1 MIWFK
6 RILISLLAAIMATI
20 SIGRGIQGIYTFYL
34 KEIVQVPSTEAAS
47 SVPDFGLFV
56 FLIYSELLLMLLL
69 FIIFIV
75 SYERLNMFGL
85 ILGAGFGFWLVHLL
99 ELFVQWTGANP
110 SYSELLYA
118 YPNIIAFFC
127 MLIGFFFI
135 KHDTKRF
142 SLVGTVAGAAS
153 GLLISYGAVIVYRW
167 VDNTLTSFLYFDL
180 IETIVVVFGILI
192 FALIGNII
200 GKKNQQ
206 YLHS

>member
-6 RILISLLAAIMATI
+6 RILISLVAAIMATI

-34 KEIVQVPSTEAAS
+34 KEIVQVPSSEAAS
-47 SVPDFGLFV
+47 PVPDFGLFV
-56 FLIYSELLLMLLL
+56 FLIYSELLLMVLL

-75 SYERLNMFGL
+75 FYERLNMFGL
-85 ILGAGFGFWLVHLL
+85 LLGAGFGFWLVRFL

-110 SYSELLYA
+110 SYSELLYV

-127 MLIGFFFI
+127 MLTGFFFI

-142 SLVGTVAGAAS
+142 SLAGTVA
-153 GLLISYGAVIVYRW
+153 GAVIVYRW

-180 IETIVVVFGILI
+180 QETTTVMIGISI
-192 FALIGNII
+192 FAFVGNKV
-200 GKKNQQ
+200 GKKRR
-206 YLHS
+206 L

>member
-6 RILISLLAAIMATI
+6 RILISLVAAIMATI

-47 SVPDFGLFV
+47 SVPDFGLLV

-75 SYERLNMFGL
+75 FYERLNMFGL
-85 ILGAGFGFWLVHLL
+85 LLGAGFGFWLVHLL
-99 ELFVQWTGANP
+99 KLFVQWTGTNP
-110 SYSELLYA
+110 SYSELLYV

-127 MLIGFFFI
+127 MLTGFFFI

-142 SLVGTVAGAAS
+142 SLAGTVAGAAF
-153 GLLISYGAVIVYRW
+153 GILISYGAVIVYRW
-167 VDNTLTSFLYFDL
+167 MDNTLTSFLYFDL
-180 IETIVVVFGILI
+180 KETTAVMIGISI
-192 FALIGNII
+192 FAFVGNKV
-200 GKKNQQ
+200 GKKRR
-206 YLHS
+206 L